1 VPELRVDALS
11 YRHQGA
17 DHDTVHGF
25 SAAFPSGRVT
35 WLEGPNGIG
44 KTTLLELMAGIRR
57 PASGTI
63 TLDGRDRERS
73 RVLLLP
79 SEPPVFPELDA
90 EEHAALVCE
99 LWELGAAR
107 RAAFRARFADVA
119 ADLAMPSPRSL
130 IGTYSTGMRQKLA
143 LALGIAL
150 APDVL
155 LLDEPLTATDATSQ
169 EASRRLLDEH
179 AHDHVIVLTSHIPA
193 IVEPLHPR
201 VVRMEQGARR

>member
-1 VPELRVDALS
+1 MHELRVDALD

-17 DHDTVHGF
+17 DDDTVHGF
-25 SAAFPSGRVT
+25 SATFPSGRAT
-35 WLEGPNGIG
+35 WLEGRNGIG
-44 KTTLLELMAGIRR
+44 KTTLLELVAGLRR
-57 PASGTI
+57 PARGSI
-63 TLDGRDRERS
+63 TLDGDELERS

-79 SEPPVFPELDA
+79 SDPPVFPELDA

-99 LWELGAAR
+99 LWELDAAR
-107 RAAFRARFADVA
+107 RAAFRPRFADA
-119 ADLAMPSPRSL
+119 LAELAMPSARAL

-143 LALGIAL
+143 LALGLAL

-169 EASRRLLDEH
+169 DASRRLLEAH
-179 AHDHVIVLTSHIPA
+179 ARDHVLVLTSHIPA

-201 VVRMEQGARR
+201 VVHMEQGARR